1 MVTKRG
7 LKIIVTSLKG
17 KSRVKVKLDGQKAQN
32 WTEKGDSGRS
42 QLIECGRSFNKYIF
56 I

>member
-17 KSRVKVKLDGQKAQN
+17 KSQVMVKVDGQKAQN
-32 WTEKGDSGRS
+32 WIEKGESGRS
-42 QLIECGRSFNKYIF
+42 IECGRSFI
-56 I
+56 

>member
-17 KSRVKVKLDGQKAQN
+17 KSRPGLPVHG
-32 WTEKGDSGRS
+32 ESGRS
-42 QLIECGRSFNKYIF
+42 KGPKLDRRG
-56 I
+56 

>member
-17 KSRVKVKLDGQKAQN
+17 KSRVIVKVGGQKAPN
-32 WTEKGDSGRS
+32 WTETGDSGRS
-42 QLIECGRSFNKYIF
+42 IEGGRSFI
-56 I
+56 